1 MISGFTHR
9 EAWLRA
15 AFVGVSIVGLLA
27 FGWPFFSPLLSL
39 PHGAV
44 VSIAAGVSLGVAV
57 VLLLLS
63 FAELRDPRM
72 LALIGVLAALA
83 AAARMLSVGAG
94 GIEFIFVVVIL
105 AGRVLGP
112 RGGFAVGA
120 LGIVVSSLMWG
131 GFGPWT
137 PFQLLA
143 VGWVGAGA
151 GAVLARFTKRGER
164 IEVALLAG
172 FGAFASYLF
181 GLLMNLWFWP
191 VAVGPGTTI
200 SLESGGGL
208 IDNLARFTLY
218 SLATSTLT
226 WDTVRAITTVVT
238 LLLVGRASLKALRR
252 VTPPRGL
259 DREVLGLGVVEHERV
274 G

>member
-1 MISGFTHR
+1 MIDRILPRDVG
-9 EAWLRA
+9 LNA
-15 AFVGVSIVGLLA
+15 AFVGVTCVGLLA
-27 FGWPFFSPLLSL
+27 FGWPFLSSL
-39 PHGAV
+39 VSLSHGAL
-44 VSIAAGVSLGVAV
+44 VSIAAGVALGAALA
-57 VLLLLS
+57 LLLLS
-63 FAELRDPRM
+63 FAEVSDPKI
-72 LALIGVLAALA
+72 LALIGVLSALA

-137 PFQLLA
+137 PFQMLA

-151 GAVLARFTKRGER
+151 GLILGRSSRIGER
-164 IEVALLAG
+164 IEVAVLAG
-172 FGAFASYLF
+172 YGVVVSYLF

-191 VAVGPGTTI
+191 LAVGSGTSL
-200 SLESGGGL
+200 SLETGDGL

-218 SLATSTLT
+218 SLATSTLA

-252 VTPPRGL
+252 AVPSHGL
-259 DREVLGLGVVEHERV
+259 DREVLGLRVVEHERV

>member
-1 MISGFTHR
+1 MIDRILPRDVG
-9 EAWLRA
+9 LNA
-15 AFVGVSIVGLLA
+15 AFVGVTCVGLLA
-27 FGWPFFSPLLSL
+27 FGWPFLSSL
-39 PHGAV
+39 VSLSHGAL
-44 VSIAAGVSLGVAV
+44 VSIAAGVALGAALA
-57 VLLLLS
+57 LLLLS
-63 FAELRDPRM
+63 FAEVSDPKI
-72 LALIGVLAALA
+72 LALIGVLSALA

-112 RGGFAVGA
+112 RGGFAVAA

-137 PFQLLA
+137 PFQMLA

-151 GAVLARFTKRGER
+151 GLILGRSSRIGER
-164 IEVALLAG
+164 IEVAVLAG
-172 FGAFASYLF
+172 YGVVVSYLF

-191 VAVGPGTTI
+191 LAVGSGTSL
-200 SLESGGGL
+200 SLETGDGL

-252 VTPPRGL
+252 AVPSHGL
-259 DREVLGLGVVEHERV
+259 DREVLGLRVVEHERV

>member
-1 MISGFTHR
+1 MIDRILPRDVG
-9 EAWLRA
+9 LNA
-15 AFVGVSIVGLLA
+15 AFVGVTCVGLLA
-27 FGWPFFSPLLSL
+27 FGWPFLSSL
-39 PHGAV
+39 VSLSHGAL
-44 VSIAAGVSLGVAV
+44 VSIAAGVALGADLA
-57 VLLLLS
+57 LLLLS
-63 FAELRDPRM
+63 FAEVSDPKI
-72 LALIGVLAALA
+72 LALIGVLSALA

-137 PFQLLA
+137 PFQMLA

-151 GAVLARFTKRGER
+151 GLILGRSSRIGER
-164 IEVALLAG
+164 IEVAVLAG
-172 FGAFASYLF
+172 YGVVVSYLF

-191 VAVGPGTTI
+191 LAVGSGTSL
-200 SLESGGGL
+200 SLETGDGL

-252 VTPPRGL
+252 AVPSHGL
-259 DREVLGLGVVEHERV
+259 DREVLGLRVVEHERV

>member
-1 MISGFTHR
+1 MISR
-9 EAWLRA
+9 ISPRQLW
-15 AFVGVSIVGLLA
+15 VNVSFAGLSLVGLLA
-27 FGWPFFSPLLSL
+27 FGWPFLSPLISL
-39 PHGAV
+39 PHAAL
-44 VSIAAGVSLGVAV
+44 VSIAAGVALGAAF

-63 FAELRDPRM
+63 VAEARDPKAI
-72 LALIGVLAALA
+72 ALIGVLAALA

-94 GIEFIFVVVIL
+94 GIEFIFVVVLL

-120 LGIVVSSLMWG
+120 VGIVVSSMMWG

-137 PFQLLA
+137 PFQMLA
-143 VGWVGAGA
+143 VGWVGTGA
-151 GAVLARFTKRGER
+151 GVILGRYSRRGGR
-164 IEVALLAG
+164 VEVAMLAG
-172 FGAFASYLF
+172 YGVVASYLF

-191 VAVGPGTTI
+191 LAVGSGTTI
-200 SLESGGGL
+200 SLESGEGL
-208 IDNLARFTLY
+208 IDNLMRFTLY

-238 LLLVGRASLKALRR
+238 LFLVGRASLTALRR
-252 VTPPRGL
+252 VVPPRGS
-259 DREVLGLGVVEHERV
+259 DREVLGLRVVEHERV

>member
-1 MISGFTHR
+1 MTRFAHHK
-9 EAWLRA
+9 AWLNA
-15 AFVGVSIVGLLA
+15 AFSGISLLGLLA
-27 FGWPFFSPLLSL
+27 FAWPFLSALISL
-39 PHGAV
+39 PYGVV
-44 VSIAAGVSLGVAV
+44 VSIAAGVALGVTLA
-57 VLLLLS
+57 LLLLS
-63 FAELRDPRM
+63 FAELHDPKL

-94 GIEFIFVVVIL
+94 GIEFIFVVVVL

-112 RGGFAVGA
+112 RGGFAVGT

-137 PFQLLA
+137 PFQMLA

-151 GAVLARFTKRGER
+151 GAILGRSSTPVGR

-172 FGAFASYLF
+172 YGAVASYIF

-191 VAVGPGTTI
+191 VAVGPGTTL
-200 SLESGGGL
+200 SLESGGGF
-208 IDNLARFTLY
+208 INNVARFGLY

-226 WDTVRAITTVVT
+226 WDTVRAVTTVVT
-238 LLLVGRASLKALRR
+238 LLLVGGALLKALRR
-252 VTPPRGL
+252 VVPPRGL
-259 DREVLGLGVVEHERV
+259 DREVLGLRVVEHERV

>member
-1 MISGFTHR
+1 MIDRILPRDVG
-9 EAWLRA
+9 LNA
-15 AFVGVSIVGLLA
+15 AFVGVTFVGLLA
-27 FGWPFFSPLLSL
+27 FGWPFLSSL
-39 PHGAV
+39 VSLSHGAL
-44 VSIAAGVSLGVAV
+44 VSIAAGVALGAALA
-57 VLLLLS
+57 LLLLS
-63 FAELRDPRM
+63 VAEVRDPKI
-72 LALIGVLAALA
+72 LALVGVLSALA

-94 GIEFIFVVVIL
+94 GIEFVFVVVIL

-137 PFQLLA
+137 PFQMLA

-151 GAVLARFTKRGER
+151 GLILGRSSRIGER
-164 IEVALLAG
+164 IEVAVLAG
-172 FGAFASYLF
+172 YGVVVSYLF

-191 VAVGPGTTI
+191 LAVGSGTTL
-200 SLESGGGL
+200 SLETGDGL

-252 VTPPRGL
+252 AVPSRGL
-259 DREVLGLGVVEHERV
+259 DREVLGLRVVEHERV